1 MENFEEWLGYW
12 RDNPHRFI
20 TDYLGLRLYDFQKIL
35 IYMMFKYP
43 SFVYVASRGLAKST
57 LALIFATSYCIL
69 YPGTTVVVVA
79 PTRGQS
85 TRFVKKV
92 QDLSRGRINL
102 IQEIKDVK
110 TGLNESRIDFNN
122 GSAIITLPYSENSLG
137 ARCQILIVDEFVRTE
152 KEVISRVFVPMLS
165 SPRAPDYVDLTSK
178 ERQSLPE
185 EPNR

>member
-1 MENFEEWLGYW
+1 
-12 RDNPHRFI
+12 
-20 TDYLGLRLYDFQKIL
+20 
-35 IYMMFKYP
+35 MMFKYP

-137 ARCQILIVDEFVRTE
+137 ELKMRPILYHCSMKIGE
-152 KEVISRVFVPMLS
+152 KIWKAEMLI
-165 SPRAPDYVDLTSK
+165 RGEGITK
-178 ERQSLPE
+178 
-185 EPNR
+185 